1 MTAEA
6 TVNGQV
12 DPPSRARR
20 EVTRTQGIR
29 RFKWAI
35 LAPFLLLLLFIL
47 VPALWGQL
55 FFSFFQFS
63 VYDAGDA
70 TGFLSYFLSYYTAS
84 EFVGLDIY
92 REVFT
97 DGRFG
102 NAILRSLG
110 FAAGSTIGCFILG
123 FGLALLMY
131 RPFRGQALYYVF
143 FILPMLTV
151 PIVIA
156 YTGEMILYQNGP
168 LNDMLSRISGLRVE
182 FSFLYSGGITSLTT
196 IMFLEIWN
204 WTPFTFIIM
213 MAGLAALPKEP
224 QEAAMILGAGRW
236 RIFREIQLPLLRPV
250 IMLAIIL
257 RFLEAMAEFPK
268 TWGLLQGG
276 PGSATETI
284 PVYIYIHTWQFFDL
298 SYGAALSYVVLVLMI
313 GIVLVGIHL
322 LRREKKSLDELYM
335 ARPQES

>member
-6 TVNGQV
+6 TLNGHV
-12 DPPSRARR
+12 DPTQRAKR
-20 EVTRTQGIR
+20 EVTRAQGIK
-29 RFKWAI
+29 RFKWTV
-35 LAPFLLLLLFIL
+35 LSPFLLLMAFIL
-47 VPALWGQL
+47 LPALFLQI

-63 VYDAGDA
+63 IFDAGETD
-70 TGFLSYFLSYYTAS
+70 GFRAYFEAS
-84 EFVGLDIY
+84 EFIGLDLFID
-92 REVFT
+92 VFR
-97 DGRFG
+97 DSRFG
-102 NAILRSLG
+102 AAIIRSLL
-110 FAAGSTIGCFILG
+110 FAAGSTIGCFIFG

-131 RPFRGQALYYVF
+131 KPFRGQALYYIF

-168 LNDMLSRISGLRVE
+168 LNDILSRITGLRVE
-182 FSFLYSGGITSLTT
+182 AQFLYKKEVALTT

-204 WTPFTFIIM
+204 WTPFSFIIM

-224 QEAAMILGAGRW
+224 QEAAQILGANKW
-236 RIFREIQLPLLRPV
+236 RIFWEIQVPLLRPV
-250 IMLAIIL
+250 ILLALIL

-276 PGSATETI
+276 PGAATETI
-284 PVYIYIHTWQFFDL
+284 PVYIFLTTWQYFDI
-298 SYGAALSYVVLVLMI
+298 SYGAALSYVVLLLMI
-313 GIVLVGIHL
+313 AIVMSGIYL
-322 LRREKKSLDELYM
+322 LRREKQSLDAMYT

>member
-1 MTAEA
+1 MPAEA
-6 TVNGQV
+6 TLNGQIE
-12 DPPSRARR
+12 PTSRVRR
-20 EVTRTQGIR
+20 EVTRTQGIK
-29 RFKWAI
+29 RFKWAV
-35 LAPFLLLLLFIL
+35 LTPFLLLLVFIL
-47 VPALWGQL
+47 VPALWLQL
-55 FFSFFQFS
+55 YFSFFSFSIF
-63 VYDAGDA
+63 DAGEG
-70 TGFLSYFLSYYTAS
+70 TGLLSYFEAS
-84 EFVGLDIY
+84 EWVGIDLY
-92 REVFT
+92 RDVFT

-102 NAILRSLG
+102 NAIIRSLA

-131 RPFRGQALYYVF
+131 RPFRGQAIYYIF

-168 LNDMLSRISGLRVE
+168 LNDILSRISGLRVE
-182 FSFLYSGGITSLTT
+182 YSFLYSGGTTSLTT

-204 WTPFTFIIM
+204 WTPFSFIIM
-213 MAGLAALPKEP
+213 MAGLSALPKEP
-224 QEAAMILGAGRW
+224 QEAAMILGASKW
-236 RIFREIQLPLLRPV
+236 RIFWEIQVPLLRPV
-250 IMLAIIL
+250 ILLVLIL

-276 PGSATETI
+276 PGSATETL
-284 PVYIYIHTWQFFDL
+284 PVYIFIHTWQFFDI

>member
-6 TVNGQV
+6 TLNGQV
-12 DPPSRARR
+12 DPGERTKR
-20 EVTRTQGIR
+20 EVTRAQGIK

-35 LAPFLLLLLFIL
+35 LLPFIALMAFIL
-47 VPALWGQL
+47 LPALFLQIY
-55 FFSFFQFS
+55 FSFFQFS
-63 VYDAGDA
+63 IFDAGESDSFRA
-70 TGFLSYFLSYYTAS
+70 YFEAS
-84 EFVGLDIY
+84 EFIGLDLFID
-92 REVFT
+92 VFR
-97 DGRFG
+97 DSRFG
-102 NAILRSLG
+102 AAIIRSLL
-110 FAAGSTIGCFILG
+110 FAAGSTIGCFIFG

-131 RPFRGQALYYVF
+131 RPFRGQAIYYIF

-168 LNDMLSRISGLRVE
+168 LNDILSRLTGTRIE
-182 FSFLYSGGITSLTT
+182 AQFLYKKEVALTT

-204 WTPFTFIIM
+204 WTPFSFIIM

-224 QEAAMILGAGRW
+224 QEAAQILGASKW
-236 RIFREIQLPLLRPV
+236 RIFWEIQVPLLRPV
-250 IMLAIIL
+250 ILLALIL

-284 PVYIYIHTWQFFDL
+284 PVYIFLTAWQYFDI

-313 GIVLVGIHL
+313 GIVMGGIWL
-322 LRREKKSLDELYM
+322 LRREKKSLDEMYT

>member
-6 TVNGQV
+6 TLNGQV
-12 DPPSRARR
+12 DPSERAHR
-20 EVTRTQGIR
+20 EVTRAQGIK
-29 RFKWAI
+29 RFKWTV
-35 LAPFLLLLLFIL
+35 LSPFLLLMAFIL
-47 VPALWGQL
+47 LPALFLQI

-63 VYDAGDA
+63 IFDAGDSDS
-70 TGFLSYFLSYYTAS
+70 FLAYFEAS
-84 EFVGLDIY
+84 EFIGLDLFID
-92 REVFT
+92 VFR
-97 DGRFG
+97 DNRFG
-102 NAILRSLG
+102 AAIIRSLL
-110 FAAGSTIGCFILG
+110 FAAGSTIGCFIFG

-131 RPFRGQALYYVF
+131 KPFRGQALYYIF

-168 LNDMLSRISGLRVE
+168 LNDILSRITGLRVE
-182 FSFLYSGGITSLTT
+182 AQFLYKKEVALTT

-204 WTPFTFIIM
+204 WTPFSFIIM

-224 QEAAMILGAGRW
+224 QEAAQILGASKW
-236 RIFREIQLPLLRPV
+236 RIFWEIQVPLLRPV
-250 IMLAIIL
+250 ILLALIL

-284 PVYIYIHTWQFFDL
+284 PVYIFLTTWQYFDI

-313 GIVLVGIHL
+313 GIVMGGIWL
-322 LRREKKSLDELYM
+322 LRREKKSLDEMYT

>member
-6 TVNGQV
+6 TINGQV
-12 DPPSRARR
+12 DPPSRVRR
-20 EVTRTQGIR
+20 DVTRSRGIK
-29 RFKWAI
+29 RFKWVI

-55 FFSFFQFS
+55 FLSFFQFS
-63 VYDAGDA
+63 IFDAGDS
-70 TGFLSYFLSYYTAS
+70 TGLMSYYKAS
-84 EFVGLDIY
+84 EWVGIDIF

-97 DGRFG
+97 DTRFG
-102 NAILRSLG
+102 AAIIRSLG
-110 FAAGSTIGCFILG
+110 FALGSTIGCFILG

-131 RPFRGQALYYVF
+131 RPFRGQAIYYVF

-168 LNDMLSRISGLRVE
+168 LNDILSRLTGLRIDA
-182 FSFLYSGGITSLTT
+182 SFLYNADSALTT

-204 WTPFTFIIM
+204 WTPFSFIIM
-213 MAGLAALPKEP
+213 MAGLSALPKEP
-224 QEAAMILGAGRW
+224 QEAAMILGANKW
-236 RIFREIQLPLLRPV
+236 RIFWEIQVPLLRPV
-250 IMLAIIL
+250 ILLALIL

-284 PVYIYIHTWQFFDL
+284 PIYIFLHTWQFFDI

-313 GIVLVGIHL
+313 GIVMASIHL